1 MRYDE
6 RILVPLEDGIDIG
19 SGLEV
24 GARDEAVLVGVDLLE
39 DRLEILLCV
48 CLTHSN
54 ISLI

>member
-6 RILVPLEDGIDIG
+6 RVLVPLEDGINIG
-19 SGLEV
+19 RGLEV